1 MSQLLVAVLLC
12 SADTDEK
19 EAQTVCFTFWLAERV
34 EAWIGEVAP
43 SQSTSFF
50 LISLSPP
57 PTHPSLSSSLVCAL
71 LSLSLPRFQ
80 PQPLN
85 SRKKATAAAT
95 ALEGQGAA
103 SVPGRCRRAGG
114 RHAPSPPFLAA
125 APCSDPQRAANRR
138 RRPLLLPDP
147 ATSTPATSRSCAPA
161 PSSQVERRSSALHTD
176 EEEEDEVPAADDS
189 VRGGGTGRP
198 RPVHR
203 GSGRHRPFST
213 DLLEAPP
220 SISSAPTGLGSG
232 SRKRDQSM
240 EGVQKQEAEAAAAVT
255 TCFRSTV
262 GDDATFVESAKDK
275 FRQFKEAPVEE
286 HWACLKNKVN
296 SMFVEFKFGSSGYDA
311 DGAVVKD
318 DDSSK

>member
-1 MSQLLVAVLLC
+1 MSQLLVAVPLC
-12 SADTDEK
+12 SADSDEK

-147 ATSTPATSRSCAPA
+147 ATSTPATSRSGAPA
-161 PSSQVERRSSALHTD
+161 PRLVFSSRSGLSLSLRISVSHCLRFSLTAFSQLAGGEEKLGAAHRR
-176 EEEEDEVPAADDS
+176 
-189 VRGGGTGRP
+189 RGGG
-198 RPVHR
+198 
-203 GSGRHRPFST
+203 
-213 DLLEAPP
+213 
-220 SISSAPTGLGSG
+220 
-232 SRKRDQSM
+232 
-240 EGVQKQEAEAAAAVT
+240 
-255 TCFRSTV
+255 
-262 GDDATFVESAKDK
+262 
-275 FRQFKEAPVEE
+275 
-286 HWACLKNKVN
+286 
-296 SMFVEFKFGSSGYDA
+296 
-311 DGAVVKD
+311 
-318 DDSSK
+318 